1 MTADELSECHKRY
14 SKQVLRILKITLNDF
29 QGVFKHITSTFVS
42 LTEERFSEHQNS
54 VAQNILLS

>member
-1 MTADELSECHKRY
+1 MTAVSFQNVTNGIK
-14 SKQVLRILKITLNDF
+14 IFKITLNDF
-29 QGVFKHITSTFVS
+29 QGVFKHITSSFVS